1 MALPT
6 QESPKTH
13 HLSDDMSPT
22 RTHHEYAPGTLFP
35 DDLRPVDSNG
45 LQKTYSHLRNT
56 CTRLGLHPSAPIS
69 EDHDVAERQ
78 ELLWS
83 RIGLVLREPFA
94 EFWGVFIMVLFEDG
108 SVA

>member
-1 MALPT
+1 
-6 QESPKTH
+6 
-13 HLSDDMSPT
+13 MSPT
-22 RTHHEYAPGTLFP
+22 RTYHEYALGTLFL

-45 LQKTYSHLRNT
+45 LQKNILTPAQHVHK
-56 CTRLGLHPSAPIS
+56 TRSAPIS
-69 EDHDVAERQ
+69 EDHDIAERQ

-94 EFWGVFIMVLFEDG
+94 ELWGVFIMVLFEDG